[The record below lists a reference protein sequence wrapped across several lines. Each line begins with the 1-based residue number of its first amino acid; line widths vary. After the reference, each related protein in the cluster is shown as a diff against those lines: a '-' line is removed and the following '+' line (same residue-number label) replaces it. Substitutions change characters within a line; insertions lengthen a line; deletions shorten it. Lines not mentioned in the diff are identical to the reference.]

1 MISDAQIKQYNE
13 EGYTIVENVF
23 SMDELNPILNEFEE
37 IVDDFAEKAFQAGK
51 ITNKHD
57 DKDVFKRLA
66 ALERDFKGSSVLIHH
81 RGELKPALANLWGSK
96 KLLDMVENWV
106 GKDISGH
113 PVWNIRSK
121 TPQTA
126 RMTVPWH
133 QDSAYL
139 KDGAEKTTQPAAWIP
154 FLDVNKNNGCMQVV
168 PGGHRPERVLNHKL
182 EKKDGSVKD
191 SWYLFIEDKDIPE
204 EKVVTCEMTVSY
216 THLRAHETG

>member
-37 IVDDFAEKAFQAGK
+37 IVDDFAEKASKAGK
-51 ITNKHD
+51 ITDKHD

-81 RGELKPALANLWGSK
+81 RGELKPALAKLWGSK

-113 PVWNIRSK
+113 PVWK
-121 TPQTA
+121 L
-126 RMTVPWH
+126 
-133 QDSAYL
+133 DL
-139 KDGAEKTTQPAAWIP
+139 K
-154 FLDVNKNNGCMQVV
+154 
-168 PGGHRPERVLNHKL
+168 
-182 EKKDGSVKD
+182 
-191 SWYLFIEDKDIPE
+191 
-204 EKVVTCEMTVSY
+204 
-216 THLRAHETG
+216 HLRQLG

>member
-1 MISDAQIKQYNE
+1 MISQDHVDQYND
-13 EGYTIVENVF
+13 EGYTIVENLF
-23 SMDELNPILNEFEE
+23 SMEELQPVLNEFDD
-37 IVDDFAEKAFQAGK
+37 IVDEYAEKAFSAGK
-51 ITNKHD
+51 ITNKHS

-66 ALERDFKGSSVLIHH
+66 ALEKDFKGSSVLIHTKGQL
-81 RGELKPALANLWGSK
+81 RPELAKLWASP
-96 KLLDMVENWV
+96 KLLDIVENWV

-154 FLDVNKNNGCMQVV
+154 FLDVNKNNGCMQFI
-168 PGGHRPERVLNHKL
+168 PGTHKKRLYKPSEMQKMDLNKYVLDLAIDPKKL
-182 EKKDGSVKD
+182 DESKAV
-191 SWYLFIEDKDIPE
+191 DI
-204 EKVVTCEMTVSY
+204 
-216 THLRAHETG
+216 